1 MSSLVAMLSVTF
13 AGIVTVGQAVLLIA
27 ASKAGASSP
36 PLAVSVHG
44 AASAWAARSKVAIGA
59 LMNI

>member
-1 MSSLVAMLSVTF
+1 MLSVTF
-13 AGIVTVGQAVLLIA
+13 VGIVTVGQVGLLIA
-27 ASKAGASSP
+27 ANKAGASSP

-44 AASAWAARSKVAIGA
+44 AASAWAARSKVASGA